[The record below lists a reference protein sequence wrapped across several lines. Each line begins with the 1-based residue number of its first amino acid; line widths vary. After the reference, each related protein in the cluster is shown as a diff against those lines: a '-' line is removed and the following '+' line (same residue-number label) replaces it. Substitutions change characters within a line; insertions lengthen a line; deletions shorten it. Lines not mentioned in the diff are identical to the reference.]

1 MSEDCGRD
9 DYEATHIPV
18 AYGWGGMVVRDGV
31 GSPMPDEMALESVL
45 PAWAEMV
52 PDTELVVDLCF
63 RALRYDSTNVR
74 VVALETLAKVAAR
87 PEPLPQLEEVRRE
100 IQRALYGDDP
110 RVQSAARARSPPSHA
125 VKGSR
130 KSRRLSRGNLMGILE
145 VAALFGSLCAE
156 GHERRRP
163 ACLPSRSPKC
173 PRQSSSPPKR
183 SRSATDTGTGW

>member
-1 MSEDCGRD
+1 MSEDRGPD

-45 PAWAEMV
+45 PHWAEKV

-63 RALRYDSTNVR
+63 RALRYDSVNTR

-100 IQRALYGDDP
+100 IQRALGGDDP
-110 RVQSAARARSPPSHA
+110 GLQSAARATLAA
-125 VKGSR
+125 VA
-130 KSRRLSRGNLMGILE
+130 RR
-145 VAALFGSLCAE
+145 E
-156 GHERRRP
+156 G
-163 ACLPSRSPKC
+163 
-173 PRQSSSPPKR
+173 
-183 SRSATDTGTGW
+183 